1 MSLLSIENLSYAYG
15 KTEVLS
21 DISFTINRGEIVGLL
36 GLSGSGKTTLLKI
49 LSGLSP
55 MKSGTYTLED
65 KPVYIK
71 GKRSNDL
78 PTELGV
84 VFQQFNLFM
93 HLTVVDNLALPLRLR
108 TKQSKAVCR
117 EEAITV
123 LESLGLR
130 DQADKYPH
138 ECSGGQQ
145 QRIAIGRALILNPQ
159 VLLIDE
165 PTSSLDQENTQ
176 VIIEILK
183 DLHRSGLTLVL
194 ITHDMPFAQALA
206 QRVIELREGRIAVD
220 VLADDYFETQK
231 GA

>member
-1 MSLLSIENLSYAYG
+1 MSLLSIEQLSYAYG

-21 DISFTINRGEIVGLL
+21 NISFTINQGEIVGLL

-65 KPVYIK
+65 KPVYLN
-71 GKRSNDL
+71 GKRSKDL

-108 TKQSKAVCR
+108 TKQSKGVCR
-117 EEAITV
+117 DEALKV
-123 LESLGLR
+123 LSSLGLR
-130 DQADKYPH
+130 DQSDKYPH

-145 QRIAIGRALILNPQ
+145 QRIAIGRALILKPQ

-183 DLHRSGLTLVL
+183 DLHRNGLTLVL
-194 ITHDMPFAQALA
+194 ITHDMPFAQALCE
-206 QRVIELREGRIAVD
+206 RVIELKDGTIAAD
-220 VLADDYFETQK
+220 VEATTYFEPLK
-231 GA
+231 DA